1 MFRGNPAALLWIN
14 HKAKKIWKK
23 KYSGKEGKYKKAN
36 KEAMAA
42 YCKKHPK
49 KKKWNSLGRSC
60 FFVVSTIYLLSQ
72 PSCLKVSSISASV
85 TRQGEI

>member
-1 MFRGNPAALLWIN
+1 MVRGNPAVLLWIN

-23 KYSGKEGKYKKAN
+23 KYSSKEAKYKKAH

-49 KKKWNSLGRSC
+49 KKK
-60 FFVVSTIYLLSQ
+60 
-72 PSCLKVSSISASV
+72 
-85 TRQGEI
+85 